1 MIGELSAPQ
10 IETLLHTQV
19 IGRIG
24 CHSSGITYVVPI
36 TYGYIDGAIVGHTG
50 DGLKVRLMREN
61 PRVCFEVEDLS
72 HLPQWSS
79 VIVQGQYEELAGD
92 AADTAYAQLVS
103 RLGATPPGPSS
114 RPRQGSGVFEPR
126 THAERPDVMFRI
138 VIAEKTGR
146 YEA

>member
-1 MIGELSAPQ
+1 MIGELSAAQ
-10 IETLLHTQV
+10 IESLLHTQV

-24 CHSSGITYVVPI
+24 CHSRGTTYVVPI
-36 TYGYIDGAIVGHTG
+36 TYAYLDGAIVGHTG

-72 HLPQWSS
+72 RLPQWSS
-79 VIVQGQYEELAGD
+79 VILQGTYEELAGD
-92 AADTAYAQLVS
+92 AADAALAGLVS
-103 RLGATPPGPSS
+103 RLGATPPAPSS
-114 RPRQGSGVFEPR
+114 RPREGSGVFEPG
-126 THAERPDVMFRI
+126 THAERPEVVFRI